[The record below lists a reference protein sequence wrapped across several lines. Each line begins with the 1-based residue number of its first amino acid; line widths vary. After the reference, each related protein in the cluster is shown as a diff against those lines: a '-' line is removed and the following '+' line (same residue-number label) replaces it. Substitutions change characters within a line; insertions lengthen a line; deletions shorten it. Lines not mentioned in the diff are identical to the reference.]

1 MLNSGKRGLFL
12 VSRLTILTKD
22 KAQVT
27 MESMYQDLER
37 RIVASPPGLC
47 PVDLTRSFIKMCLAQ
62 SCGKCVPCRVG
73 LRQLARLF
81 DNVLDGEATEE
92 TVENIKLTAE
102 GIYYSAD
109 CAIGYEAAK
118 LALKSVDGCI
128 DDFESHIHNGF
139 CSCNSNQPVSCV
151 KSCPAGVDI
160 PGYIALVQQ
169 KRYADAVRLIRRD
182 NPMPTTCAYICE
194 HPCENRCKRTIIDAP
209 VNIRGLKKMAVD
221 NAGIVPVPECEPA
234 TGKKVAIIGGGPGG
248 LSAAYYLALMGHKV
262 TIFEQRKQLGGM
274 LRYGIPNYRFPR
286 KKLDEEIDSILSTG
300 IEVKK
305 NISVGKDISFDDIT
319 EEYDA
324 TYISIGAHADK
335 KMGIEGEDAKSGITS
350 AVEMLRAIGDGD
362 MPDYTGK
369 RVIVIGGGNVAMDVA
384 RSSIRLGASKV
395 SIVYRRR
402 KADMTALEEE
412 VVGAEAEG
420 CDVLELMSPVRIK
433 KDEEGNAIGLVV
445 KPQMISKVSHGR
457 PAPKAASKD
466 EVLLESDLIVVAIG
480 QGIETKSFEEH
491 GIKVQRGVIS
501 ALNTGNITPQEGEMS
516 EGVFAG
522 GDCVTG
528 PATVIKAIAAGKVA
542 AANIDE
548 YLGFNHEITCDVEIP
563 YASNEDKVACGRVEV
578 ALREAAERKND
589 FEPIEYGFT
598 CEEACQEAGRCL
610 RCDHFGFGAFRG
622 GREEQW

>member
-1 MLNSGKRGLFL
+1 M
-12 VSRLTILTKD
+12 SRLTIITKD

-27 MESMYQDLER
+27 MESLYQDLER

-81 DNVLDGEATEE
+81 DDVLDGNATEE
-92 TVENIKLTAE
+92 TLDVIRLTAE

-118 LALKSVDGCI
+118 LVLKCIDGCE
-128 DDFESHIHNGF
+128 DDFRSHMERGF
-139 CSCNSNQPVSCV
+139 CSCNSNQPVACV

-160 PGYIALVQQ
+160 PGYIALVHE

-194 HPCENRCKRTIIDAP
+194 HPCENRCKRTLIDAP

-221 NAGIVPVPECEPA
+221 NAGDVPVPACNEP

-319 EEYDA
+319 KEYDA

-335 KMGIEGEDAKSGITS
+335 KIGIEGEDAKSGITS

-369 RVIVIGGGNVAMDVA
+369 KVIVIGGGNVAMDVA

-412 VVGAEAEG
+412 VEGAEAEG

-433 KDEEGNAIGLVV
+433 QDEEGNAIGLIV
-445 KPQMISKVSHGR
+445 KPQMISRVSHGR
-457 PAPKAASKD
+457 PAPKAAAKD

-501 ALNTGNITPQEGEMS
+501 ALNTGNITPQDGEMS

-548 YLGFNHEITCDVEIP
+548 YLGFNHEITCDIEIP

-578 ALREAAERKND
+578 ALRDAAERKND
-589 FEPIEYGFT
+589 FEPIEYGFS